1 MNRRPLCLFTCVATI
16 ATAVACASITRDPS
30 PAAGGVVNVQV
41 LAINDFHG
49 SLEPPSGASGRVDAV
64 DAGGVEHLGAHIARL
79 EATNPHTVVVSAGDN
94 IGASPFLSGMFHDEP
109 TIEALGAIGLDVST
123 VGNHEFDE
131 GTTELIRM
139 QRGGCHPTD
148 GCQDGTPFAGAAFEF
163 LSANVR
169 VKATG
174 NPLFPASTVRTFDG
188 VQVGFIGLAL
198 EGTPNIVVPSGVAD
212 LAFGD
217 AAEAANA
224 AAVDLRRRGVNA
236 MVVLIHEGVRWPPT
250 GPADCTNVS
259 GAIVSIVQELTD
271 DIAVVVSGHS
281 HERYTCD
288 IGGKLVTSAYSAGR
302 LITDIDLVIDR
313 ATGRVVSKTAV
324 NVPVTR
330 DISDARATA
339 IIDRYRPFALEVG
352 RRTVGTIATTLTRVG
367 NAAGE
372 TSLGGVVADAI
383 LDGTRDPAHGG
394 AQIAF
399 MNRGG
404 MRTDLERRDGFPE
417 RSPAPVS
424 YADVFSMLP
433 FGNTVIVKTLT
444 GDDTRPAARA
454 AIRQVR
460 RGPSQH
466 PPGVGRVQ
474 LLLQSRGRARKPRQ
488 SSVARDRRPCCR
500 AGGPLSRGHVG
511 LPLGRRRRLRGRGG
525 RHRSCGAWPRHR
537 HIPRLSRQTLAP
549 RARGVRAD
557 THRTLKDR
565 LEALRCVRREVKSRW
580 RAAGASPRGS
590 LAPERAHR
598 IDTRRP
604 ARGQVTRDKRAD
616 DEQQRGDKERQRIE
630 RTDAGQQSAH
640 QAGDRQRNE
649 QSDRGANRN
658 QQGPFAYQRHQHIS
672 ALRPERDA
680 NAHFLGTLAC

>member
-1 MNRRPLCLFTCVATI
+1 MFTCVATI
-16 ATAVACASITRDPS
+16 ATAVACASITRGPS

-49 SLEPPSGASGRVDAV
+49 NLEPPSGASGRVDTV

-79 EATNPHTVVVSAGDN
+79 EATNPYTVVVSAGDN

-131 GTTELIRM
+131 GSTELIRM

-169 VKATG
+169 VKTTG
-174 NPLFPASTVRTFDG
+174 NPLFPASTIRTFDG

-198 EGTPNIVVPSGVAD
+198 EGTPDIVVPSGVAD

-339 IIDRYRPFALEVG
+339 IINRYRPFALEV

-383 LDGTRDPAHGG
+383 LAGTRDPAHGG

-444 GDDTRPAARA
+444 GETLVHCSSSNSTGSARA
-454 AIRQVR
+454 VTTSSRCRTGSATPTIPRACEETASNRASLAID
-460 RGPSQH
+460 
-466 PPGVGRVQ
+466 GRVVE
-474 LLLQSRGRARKPRQ
+474 REGRYRVAMSDFLWGGGEGFAAAAAGTDP
-488 SSVARDRRPCCR
+488 VAR
-500 AGGPLSRGHVG
+500 G
-511 LPLGRRRRLRGRGG
+511 L
-525 RHRSCGAWPRHR
+525 
-537 HIPRLSRQTLAP
+537 
-549 RARGVRAD
+549 D
-557 THRTLKDR
+557 
-565 LEALRCVRREVKSRW
+565 
-580 RAAGASPRGS
+580 
-590 LAPERAHR
+590 
-598 IDTRRP
+598 IDTFLDYLGKRSPLVP
-604 ARGQVTRDKRAD
+604 APSG
-616 DEQQRGDKERQRIE
+616 RI
-630 RTDAGQQSAH
+630 RIA
-640 QAGDRQRNE
+640 R
-649 QSDRGANRN
+649 
-658 QQGPFAYQRHQHIS
+658 
-672 ALRPERDA
+672 
-680 NAHFLGTLAC
+680 